1 MLFSPIPKTDRSQFC
16 FLAAIN
22 YWIMFPFQTYLFLLA
37 CLLINNDVV
46 LPSRYNPT
54 HDQLAHE
61 KLSQT
66 KREETPKRISRNE
79 EICFF
84 VVVSF
89 LFCPLNERE
98 NSLKC
103 HPSPSPSLSS
113 GGRGG
118 QSFSP
123 LRPYRVRGRRQFTF
137 QTTRKKH
144 PQH

>member
-61 KLSQT
+61 KLS
-66 KREETPKRISRNE
+66 
-79 EICFF
+79 
-84 VVVSF
+84 
-89 LFCPLNERE
+89 
-98 NSLKC
+98 
-103 HPSPSPSLSS
+103 
-113 GGRGG
+113 
-118 QSFSP
+118 
-123 LRPYRVRGRRQFTF
+123 
-137 QTTRKKH
+137 
-144 PQH
+144 